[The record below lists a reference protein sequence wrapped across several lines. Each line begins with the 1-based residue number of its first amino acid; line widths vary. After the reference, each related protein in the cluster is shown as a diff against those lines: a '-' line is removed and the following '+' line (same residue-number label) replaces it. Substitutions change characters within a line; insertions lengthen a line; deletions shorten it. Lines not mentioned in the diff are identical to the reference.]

1 MLTKILKTL
10 AFVLTIIFVIAAI
23 WLANGL
29 IGNPISKALA
39 KSAAEKHLRENYSDT
54 DFELDGVTYSFKDG
68 YYHANV
74 SSESSID
81 SHFALL
87 INSFGQVQDDYYDHY
102 VKTGWNT
109 AARIDADYR
118 KIVEELFE
126 SASFPFNAYIA
137 YGEIWFISEEYKDAP
152 DVPDYALITEELTL
166 DAFYN
171 ANELGKNHGKL
182 TVYLYDDEVTVERLA
197 KILLEIR
204 TCFDEAGVGFHAIDC
219 VLEPTR
225 NDDRNHEYA
234 RVEVMDFLY
243 SDIYAEGIVE
253 RVDTANEAAK
263 EYYRLADLEKGLEME

>member
-29 IGNPISKALA
+29 LGNPISKALA
-39 KSAAEKHLRENYSDT
+39 KSSAEKHLKENYSDT
-54 DFELDGVTYSFKDG
+54 DFQLDGVTYSFKDG
-68 YYHANV
+68 YYYAGV
-74 SSESSID
+74 SSPSSVD
-81 SHFALL
+81 THFSLVFD
-87 INSFGQVQDDYYDHY
+87 SFGNLRNDYYDYY
-102 VKTGWNT
+102 VTSGWNT
-109 AARIDADYR
+109 AARIDGEYKSMVDA
-118 KIVEELFE
+118 LFE
-126 SASFPFNAYIA
+126 SASFPYETYIHF
-137 YGEIWFISEEYKDAP
+137 GELLLVSEEYKNEPGAK
-152 DVPDYALITEELTL
+152 DYGIIIEELTL

-171 ANELGKNHGKL
+171 VNELGKNHGKL
-182 TVYLYDDEVTVERLA
+182 TLYIHDENVTIEKLSE
-197 KILLEIR
+197 ILLEVR
-204 TCFDEAGVGFHAIDC
+204 RCFDEAGVGFHAIDC
-219 VLEPTR
+219 VLEPAR